1 MQYPFS
7 RDEHAAM
14 SRYLSS
20 IKKQL
25 QDVSDLFAA
34 RYGENSSIA
43 ALATGSLVSIALLQ
57 HEFCFTG
64 EDDCSPATSLRAGE
78 QSMPITTH

>member
-1 MQYPFS
+1 MHYPLS

-20 IKKQL
+20 IQKQL

-43 ALATGSLVSIALLQ
+43 AHATRSLVSAALLR
-57 HEFCFTG
+57 HEFCLIG
-64 EDDCSPATSLRAGE
+64 EGDCSATSLYKGE
-78 QSMPITTH
+78 LSRTVTTH